1 MIFLWW
7 QQIEEGWQNRFIK
20 PNHFPKKS
28 RLQTLMQKKKLRAV
42 PTLFL
47 FSARSAEKIFFGDS
61 NTRAFCAEGAEK
73 IFYMIATQEPFGAE
87 GAKRFFLSK
96 TRSRNGAQK
105 VSTYASKRSVSSTFS
120 PSGKIFEKVRG
131 PIWYKRPAGA

>member
-1 MIFLWW
+1 MI
-7 QQIEEGWQNRFIK
+7 IRA
-20 PNHFPKKS
+20 PRVP
-28 RLQTLMQKKKLRAV
+28 QKLPLRAV

-87 GAKRFFLSK
+87 GAKRFVSKNSKPKRLSESANSLCEIAFFFTKHSIFRLRAKFLK
-96 TRSRNGAQK
+96 NG
-105 VSTYASKRSVSSTFS
+105 
-120 PSGKIFEKVRG
+120 G
-131 PIWYKRPAGA
+131 